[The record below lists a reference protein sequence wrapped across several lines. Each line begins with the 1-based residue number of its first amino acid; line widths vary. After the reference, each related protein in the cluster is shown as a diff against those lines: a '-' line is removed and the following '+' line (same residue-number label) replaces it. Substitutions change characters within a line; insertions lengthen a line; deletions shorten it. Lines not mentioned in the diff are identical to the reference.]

1 MPHPTQKSFEVIESH
16 SLIITVITRCRVSD
30 VQNWNHNTVVHFV
43 FYVLVP
49 ILRDRGGDVLHVR
62 YGAAQ
67 HACGLCRVGSPAIRI
82 QSMCVRRCYDGC
94 CL

>member
-43 FYVLVP
+43 FMCWFRYFT
-49 ILRDRGGDVLHVR
+49 IGGGMCCTSGMAPRNKPVVFVAL
-62 YGAAQ
+62 AAPPSASK
-67 HACGLCRVGSPAIRI
+67 ACA
-82 QSMCVRRCYDGC
+82 
-94 CL
+94 